1 MKKLFLTTIVCL
13 LAAVGMQAQSGKWG
27 VGLNLGYGTE
37 VSKAYLGGR
46 VLYDID
52 DRFDVVGSFNHYF
65 KDHEVKFWDINA
77 DFHWNAIRR
86 GLFEF
91 YPLVGITILH
101 KKFDGHNDLVGAS
114 LHIDDSDS
122 WFGVN
127 LGAGIMFNLTDH
139 WKLGGEL
146 KGQIMSDSQFVPQIT
161 AMYRF

>member
-13 LAAVGMQAQSGKWG
+13 FAAVGMQAQSGKWG

-91 YPLVGITILH
+91 YPLAGIGILH
-101 KKFDGHNDLVGAS
+101 GKAGK
-114 LHIDDSDS
+114 DSEN
-122 WFGVN
+122 WFAVN
-127 LGAGIMFNLTDH
+127 IGAGIMFNLTDH

>member
-91 YPLVGITILH
+91 YPLAGVGILH
-101 KKFDGHNDLVGAS
+101 GKDGK
-114 LHIDDSDS
+114 DSEN
-122 WFGVN
+122 WFAVN
-127 LGAGIMFNLTDH
+127 IGAGIMFNLTDH

-146 KGQIMSDSQFVPQIT
+146 KGQIMSNSQFVPQIT

>member
-1 MKKLFLTTIVCL
+1 MKKLFLATIVCL

-91 YPLVGITILH
+91 YPLAGVGILH
-101 KKFDGHNDLVGAS
+101 RKAGK
-114 LHIDDSDS
+114 DSEN
-122 WFGVN
+122 WFAVN
-127 LGAGIMFNLTDH
+127 IGAGIMFNLTDH

>member
-91 YPLVGITILH
+91 YPLAGVGILH
-101 KKFDGHNDLVGAS
+101 WKAGK
-114 LHIDDSDS
+114 DSEN
-122 WFGVN
+122 WFAVN
-127 LGAGIMFNLTDH
+127 IGAGIMFNLTDH